1 MGAMNVQNVTQLHKA
16 YSQPLKPT
24 VSFRSNS
31 VVSQPD
37 DTFEKQQKPET
48 VDSLK
53 QQLDETKKV
62 LHIVCKLLV
71 LCGVK
76 PEKNEEK
83 E

>member
-24 VSFRSNS
+24 VSFKSNS
-31 VVSQPD
+31 VAEQPD
-37 DTFEKQQKPET
+37 DTFEKQQPPKT
-48 VDSLK
+48 VESLTK
-53 QQLDETKKV
+53 ELDETKKI

-83 E
+83 